1 MTGGINWAKVV
12 AEVGSALIIC
22 AAVLSSLP
30 YKRKK
35 ISVVVMF
42 ALNLGFYVCVQH
54 MKEIGGVGLLF
65 APLLDISFSFVTIGL
80 FTKGII
86 WKNYL
91 IFFLTVQC
99 CNVGTVAAFLI
110 FKSCAQAMAD
120 AALGN
125 YSNVQ
130 GIAIATVASV
140 LMTITMG
147 CLFRRLLHPEVYDR
161 ERLYKTIDIVLVIGN
176 VAEYYFRINFS
187 NYLKL
192 VTDKGTLIGI
202 LSQLF
207 MTVGLVLTLN
217 VAAGVYNRSERK
229 RIQRE
234 KALLESLAAEN
245 YDHYQKLANEN
256 RELQE
261 LGKNHSTQAVRK
273 YAEKLRKYGQE
284 LSGFP
289 LSGNMTVDALLCRY
303 SRDAA
308 KYGVQFDA
316 VVEPLLDIPVS
327 EVELI
332 SIFEY
337 LMRAMYNAV
346 CEEQNSRW
354 MSVKL
359 RFRNGMMLL
368 IVEGN
373 ASQLNRSR
381 EDRRCIR
388 LVREMTENHSGVLI
402 QTKDTVQVFI
412 PSTGIV

>member
-12 AEVGSALIIC
+12 AEVGSALIVC
-22 AAVLSSLP
+22 AAMLSSLP

-35 ISVVVMF
+35 AGVIVML
-42 ALNLGFYVCVQH
+42 AMNLVFYVCVQH
-54 MKEIGGVGLLF
+54 MKEVDGIG
-65 APLLDISFSFVTIGL
+65 PLLAPIIEMAFSFVSLGL

-99 CNVGTVAAFLI
+99 CNVGTVAASLI
-110 FKSCAQAMAD
+110 FKSCAQAVAD
-120 AALGN
+120 AALGKYDN
-125 YSNVQ
+125 IQ
-130 GIAIATVASV
+130 GIIIVAVASV
-140 LMTITMG
+140 LMTIPTG
-147 CLFRRLLHPEVYDR
+147 WLFKRLLHPEVHDR
-161 ERLYKTIDIVLVIGN
+161 ERLYKIIVMVLIVGN
-176 VAEYYFRINFS
+176 VAEYFFRINFS
-187 NYLKL
+187 NYLDGI
-192 VTDKGTLIGI
+192 TDKRTLIGI

-207 MTVGLVLTLN
+207 MMVGLVLTLN
-217 VAAGVYNRSERK
+217 VAAGIYNRSERK

-245 YDHYQKLANEN
+245 YDHYQKLADEN

-261 LGKNHSTQAVRK
+261 LGKNHSAQAVK
-273 YAEKLRKYGQE
+273 QYAEKLRKYGQE

-289 LSGNMTVDALLCRY
+289 LSGNMTMDAILCRY

-308 KYGVQFDA
+308 KQGVRFDA

-327 EVELI
+327 EMELI

-388 LVREMTENHSGVLI
+388 LVREMTENHSGVLT

-412 PSTGIV
+412 PSTRIV